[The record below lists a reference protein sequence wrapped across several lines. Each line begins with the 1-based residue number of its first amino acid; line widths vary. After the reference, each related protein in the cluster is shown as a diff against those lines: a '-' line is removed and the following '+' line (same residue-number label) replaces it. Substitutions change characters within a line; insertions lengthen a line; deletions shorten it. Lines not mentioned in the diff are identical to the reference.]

1 MPQKHKN
8 TPKRHFKNTPKKHSS
23 ACLLSAVVT
32 TGDAYLF
39 CTALRVQWWGSL
51 AETPLPASSLT
62 RNSRNSRNKTPQ
74 IDEKNTPKNALFQ
87 KLIGFAGT
95 PRHAPRRPA
104 TPGIP
109 TLLTSTR
116 QHRKNPAGR
125 QGAHGGGHSPLHR
138 APLLA
143 GASAPTAGHGPW
155 GALWGFGLDRR
166 TCYLLLARRGRD
178 CA

>member
-1 MPQKHKN
+1 MFRAGGARKKMPQKHKN

-125 QGAHGGGHSPLHR
+125 QGAHGGGHRHRRPCQARVLLRSPSV
-138 APLLA
+138 AA
-143 GASAPTAGHGPW
+143 GGAGPG
-155 GALWGFGLDRR
+155 
-166 TCYLLLARRGRD
+166 
-178 CA
+178 